1 MYSVGDQ
8 LVYGT
13 NGVCKVNEIRNSPFD
28 AADTRQ
34 FYVLSPLENN
44 SNLMIYTPAEGGN
57 TVMRDLVSKEEA
69 EALLA
74 RIPQI
79 EAVEVPFEKKRR
91 DVYRETVSTARLED
105 FVRIIKT
112 VAKRRADFKK
122 SRRRLPDLD
131 NDYEHTARICL
142 YGEISA
148 VLGLDRD
155 EVNSRVNA
163 LLETSAQA

>member
-28 AADTRQ
+28 ANDTRM

-44 SNLMIYTPAEGGN
+44 SNLMIYTPTEGGN
-57 TVMRDLVSKEEA
+57 TVIRDLVSRQEA

-74 RIPQI
+74 SVPEID
-79 EAVEVPFEKKRR
+79 AVEVPFEKKRR
-91 DVYRETVSTARLED
+91 DVYRETVSSASLVD
-105 FVRIIKT
+105 YVRIIKT
-112 VAKRRADFKK
+112 VAKRRAEFRK

-142 YGEISA
+142 YGELSA
-148 VLGLDRD
+148 VLGIDRD
-155 EVNSRVNA
+155 EVNNRINA
-163 LLETSAQA
+163 MLEPAE